1 MKRYGNLKQLVLSK
15 DNLILAEKR
24 ARKGK
29 KNTYGVQR
37 YDNDDSLTLDLIR
50 QKLEDCSYRTSK
62 YHIFKI
68 YEPKERE
75 IYQLPYYP
83 DRIVHHALMNVL
95 EPIFVSWFIE
105 GTYSC
110 IKNRGIHKAQRD
122 IERDLRKYSGQIKY
136 CLKLDI
142 RKFYP
147 SISRDIL
154 FKTLQNKFKDQ
165 WLLTILKEIIYS
177 TDSGVPIGNYLSQ
190 FFANV
195 YLTKFDHWV
204 KEQLGVKCYYRYC
217 DDIVVFYDN
226 KKDLYKLYR
235 QMNQRLSF
243 LKLKV
248 KPPRIFLI
256 QYGVDFVG
264 YVFRSTYTLL
274 RKSIKIK
281 YKRQIRRYKEL
292 PALLFRQKIASY
304 YGWLA
309 HCDGKHLLNLTIPTI
324 YKRFKKQYIKHDGSR
339 ILKR

>member
-105 GTYSC
+105 STYSC

-122 IERDLRKYSGQIKY
+122 R
-136 CLKLDI
+136 
-142 RKFYP
+142 
-147 SISRDIL
+147 
-154 FKTLQNKFKDQ
+154 T
-165 WLLTILKEIIYS
+165 
-177 TDSGVPIGNYLSQ
+177 
-190 FFANV
+190 
-195 YLTKFDHWV
+195 
-204 KEQLGVKCYYRYC
+204 
-217 DDIVVFYDN
+217 
-226 KKDLYKLYR
+226 
-235 QMNQRLSF
+235 
-243 LKLKV
+243 
-248 KPPRIFLI
+248 
-256 QYGVDFVG
+256 
-264 YVFRSTYTLL
+264 
-274 RKSIKIK
+274 
-281 YKRQIRRYKEL
+281 
-292 PALLFRQKIASY
+292 
-304 YGWLA
+304 
-309 HCDGKHLLNLTIPTI
+309 
-324 YKRFKKQYIKHDGSR
+324 RFT
-339 ILKR
+339 